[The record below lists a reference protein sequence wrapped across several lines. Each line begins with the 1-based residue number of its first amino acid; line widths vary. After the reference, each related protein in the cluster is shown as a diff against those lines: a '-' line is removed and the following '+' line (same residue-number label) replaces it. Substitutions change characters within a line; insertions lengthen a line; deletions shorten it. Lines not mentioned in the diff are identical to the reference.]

1 MCDKDSK
8 QQIMV
13 PALKNGTVIDHIP
26 TDKLFQVVTLL
37 HLDRMKSEMIFG
49 YNVGSDKMGHKS
61 IIKVS
66 DRFFSDEELNQLAVV
81 CPNVTLNV
89 IKNYEVS
96 EKRKVSLPDELRGI
110 VSCANPKCITNHEPM
125 QTRFRVVDKE
135 RGIIR
140 CHYCEKEQVIDP
152 AKIIR

>member
-49 YNVGSDKMGHKS
+49 YNVGSDKMGRKS

-66 DRFFSDEELNQLAVV
+66 DRYFSDEELNQLAVV